1 MEEGY
6 DDHRGGA
13 VMIRLENINKLYE
26 GDTYKIQALQDITLT
41 IGEGEFVSIMGRS
54 GSGKTTLLNIL
65 GFLDTATSGTFLFGG
80 KDVSHISGKN
90 LWRYRR
96 ENIGFVFQNFALIDH
111 NTVLENVILPLQ
123 AMNVS
128 RREAVKKADRLLD
141 RMGIAEMKH
150 KYPSQISGGQKQRVA
165 IARALVADPK
175 IILAD
180 EPTGA
185 LDADTAEEIMQIF
198 QEIYAQGKT
207 VVIVTHDDKIA
218 AKTNRLIRLEKGTIV
233 EDKPLAGERGK
244 L

>member
-1 MEEGY
+1 
-6 DDHRGGA
+6 
-13 VMIRLENINKLYE
+13 MIQLENISKVYE

-41 IGEGEFVSIMGRS
+41 IEKGEFVSIMGRS
-54 GSGKTTLLNIL
+54 GSGKTTLLNII
-65 GFLDTATSGTFLFGG
+65 GFLDTATSGFFKFGEN
-80 KDVSHISGKN
+80 DVSHISSKK
-90 LWRYRR
+90 LWKFRR

-111 NTVLENVILPLQ
+111 NTVLENVVLPLQ

-128 RREAVKKADRLLD
+128 GKEALKKANILLE
-141 RMGIAEMKH
+141 RMGIADMNH

-165 IARALVADPK
+165 IARALVANPP

-185 LDADTAEEIMQIF
+185 LDVGTAEEIMQIF
-198 QEIYAQGKT
+198 REINEQGKT

-218 AKTNRLIRLEKGTIV
+218 AKTKRLIRLETAKIV
-233 EDKPLAGERGK
+233 EDKK

>member
-1 MEEGY
+1 
-6 DDHRGGA
+6 
-13 VMIRLENINKLYE
+13 MIRLENINKLYE
-26 GDTYKIQALQDITLT
+26 GDTYKIQALQGITLT

-54 GSGKTTLLNIL
+54 GSGKTTLLNII

-198 QEIYAQGKT
+198 QEIHAQGKT

-218 AKTNRLIRLEKGTIV
+218 AKTNRLIWLEKGTIV
-233 EDKPLAGERGK
+233 EDKPLAGERGT

>member
-1 MEEGY
+1 
-6 DDHRGGA
+6 
-13 VMIRLENINKLYE
+13 MIRLENINKLYE
-26 GDTYKIQALQDITLT
+26 GDTYKIQALLDITLT

-54 GSGKTTLLNIL
+54 GSGKTTLLNII

-80 KDVSHISGKN
+80 KDVSHISSKN

-128 RREAVKKADRLLD
+128 RREAVKKADHLLD

-198 QEIYAQGKT
+198 QEIHAQGKT

-233 EDKPLAGERGK
+233 EDKPLAGERGT

>member
-1 MEEGY
+1 
-6 DDHRGGA
+6 
-13 VMIRLENINKLYE
+13 MIRLENINKLYE

-54 GSGKTTLLNIL
+54 GSGKTTLLNII

-150 KYPSQISGGQKQRVA
+150 KYPSQISSGQKQRVA

>member
-1 MEEGY
+1 
-6 DDHRGGA
+6 
-13 VMIRLENINKLYE
+13 MIRLENINKLYE

-65 GFLDTATSGTFLFGG
+65 GFLDTTTSGTFLFGG
-80 KDVSHISGKN
+80 KDVSHISSKN

-198 QEIYAQGKT
+198 QEIHAQGKT

-218 AKTNRLIRLEKGTIV
+218 AKTNRLIRLAKGTIV
-233 EDKPLAGERGK
+233 EDKPLAGERGT

>member
-1 MEEGY
+1 MLTFLFQRICG
-6 DDHRGGA
+6 
-13 VMIRLENINKLYE
+13 
-26 GDTYKIQALQDITLT
+26 IQALQDITLT

-54 GSGKTTLLNIL
+54 GSGKTTLLNII

-80 KDVSHISGKN
+80 KDVSHISSKN

-128 RREAVKKADRLLD
+128 RREAVKKADHLLD

-198 QEIYAQGKT
+198 QEIHAQGKT

-233 EDKPLAGERGK
+233 EDKPLAGERGT

>member
-1 MEEGY
+1 
-6 DDHRGGA
+6 
-13 VMIRLENINKLYE
+13 MIRLENINKLYE

-41 IGEGEFVSIMGRS
+41 IGEGEFVLIMGRS
-54 GSGKTTLLNIL
+54 GSGKTTLLNII

-80 KDVSHISGKN
+80 KDVSHISSKN

-128 RREAVKKADRLLD
+128 RREAVKKADHLLD

-198 QEIYAQGKT
+198 QEIHAQGKT

-233 EDKPLAGERGK
+233 EDKPLAGERGT

>member
-1 MEEGY
+1 
-6 DDHRGGA
+6 
-13 VMIRLENINKLYE
+13 MIRLENINKLYE

-54 GSGKTTLLNIL
+54 GSGKTTLLNII

-123 AMNVS
+123 AVNVS
-128 RREAVKKADRLLD
+128 RMEAVKKADRLLD
-141 RMGIAEMKH
+141 RMGIAEMKY

-198 QEIYAQGKT
+198 QEIHAQEKT

-233 EDKPLAGERGK
+233 EDKPLAGERGT

>member
-1 MEEGY
+1 
-6 DDHRGGA
+6 
-13 VMIRLENINKLYE
+13 MIRLENINKLYE

-54 GSGKTTLLNIL
+54 GSGKTTLLNII

-80 KDVSHISGKN
+80 KDVSHISSKN

-128 RREAVKKADRLLD
+128 RREAVKKEDRLLD

-198 QEIYAQGKT
+198 QEIHAQGKT

-233 EDKPLAGERGK
+233 EDKPLAGERGT

>member
-1 MEEGY
+1 
-6 DDHRGGA
+6 
-13 VMIRLENINKLYE
+13 MIRLENINKLYE

-54 GSGKTTLLNIL
+54 GSGKTTLLNII

-80 KDVSHISGKN
+80 KDVSHISSKN

-128 RREAVKKADRLLD
+128 RREAVKKADHLLD
-141 RMGIAEMKH
+141 RMGIAEMKQ

-198 QEIYAQGKT
+198 QEIHAQGKT

-233 EDKPLAGERGK
+233 EDKPLAGERGT

>member
-1 MEEGY
+1 
-6 DDHRGGA
+6 
-13 VMIRLENINKLYE
+13 MIRLENINKLYE
-26 GDTYKIQALQDITLT
+26 GDTYKIQALQGITLT

-54 GSGKTTLLNIL
+54 GSGKTTLLNII

-198 QEIYAQGKT
+198 QEIHAQGKT
-207 VVIVTHDDKIA
+207 IVIVTHDDKIA

-233 EDKPLAGERGK
+233 EDKPLAGERGT

>member
-1 MEEGY
+1 
-6 DDHRGGA
+6 
-13 VMIRLENINKLYE
+13 MIRLENINKLYE

-54 GSGKTTLLNIL
+54 GSGKTTLLNII

-80 KDVSHISGKN
+80 KDVSHISSKN

-128 RREAVKKADRLLD
+128 RREAVKKADHLLE

-198 QEIYAQGKT
+198 QEIHAQGKT

-233 EDKPLAGERGK
+233 EDKPLAGERGT

>member
-1 MEEGY
+1 
-6 DDHRGGA
+6 
-13 VMIRLENINKLYE
+13 MIRLENINKLYE

-54 GSGKTTLLNIL
+54 GSGKTTLLNII

-150 KYPSQISGGQKQRVA
+150 KYPSRISGGQKQRVA

-198 QEIYAQGKT
+198 QEIHAQGKT

-218 AKTNRLIRLEKGTIV
+218 AKTSRLIRLEKGTIV
-233 EDKPLAGERGK
+233 EDKPLAGERGT

>member
-1 MEEGY
+1 
-6 DDHRGGA
+6 
-13 VMIRLENINKLYE
+13 MIRLENINKLYE
-26 GDTYKIQALQDITLT
+26 GDTYKIQALQGITLA

-54 GSGKTTLLNIL
+54 GSGKTTLLNII

-198 QEIYAQGKT
+198 QEIHAQGKT

-233 EDKPLAGERGK
+233 EDKPLAGERGT

>member
-1 MEEGY
+1 
-6 DDHRGGA
+6 
-13 VMIRLENINKLYE
+13 MIRLENINKLYE

-54 GSGKTTLLNIL
+54 GSGKTTLLNII

-198 QEIYAQGKT
+198 QEIHAQGKT

-233 EDKPLAGERGK
+233 EDKPLAGERGT

>member
-1 MEEGY
+1 
-6 DDHRGGA
+6 
-13 VMIRLENINKLYE
+13 MIRLENINKLYE

-54 GSGKTTLLNIL
+54 SSGKTTLLNII

-80 KDVSHISGKN
+80 KDVSHISSKN

-128 RREAVKKADRLLD
+128 RKEAVKKADRLLD

-198 QEIYAQGKT
+198 QEIHAQGKT

-233 EDKPLAGERGK
+233 EDKPLAGERGT

>member
-1 MEEGY
+1 
-6 DDHRGGA
+6 
-13 VMIRLENINKLYE
+13 MIRLENINKLYE

-65 GFLDTATSGTFLFGG
+65 GFLDMATSGTFLFGG

-198 QEIYAQGKT
+198 QEIHAQGKT

-233 EDKPLAGERGK
+233 EDKTLAGERRT

>member
-1 MEEGY
+1 
-6 DDHRGGA
+6 
-13 VMIRLENINKLYE
+13 MIRLENINKLYE

-54 GSGKTTLLNIL
+54 GSGKTTLLNII

-80 KDVSHISGKN
+80 KDVSHISSKN

-198 QEIYAQGKT
+198 QEIHAQGKT

>member
-1 MEEGY
+1 
-6 DDHRGGA
+6 
-13 VMIRLENINKLYE
+13 MIRLENINKLYE

-54 GSGKTTLLNIL
+54 GSGKTTLLNII

-80 KDVSHISGKN
+80 KDVSHISSKN

-128 RREAVKKADRLLD
+128 RREAVKKADHLLD

-198 QEIYAQGKT
+198 QEIHAQGKT

-218 AKTNRLIRLEKGTIV
+218 AKTNRLIRLEKETIV
-233 EDKPLAGERGK
+233 EDKPLAGERGT

>member
-1 MEEGY
+1 
-6 DDHRGGA
+6 
-13 VMIRLENINKLYE
+13 MIRLENINKLYE

-54 GSGKTTLLNIL
+54 GSGKTTLLNII

-80 KDVSHISGKN
+80 KDVSHISSKN

-128 RREAVKKADRLLD
+128 RREAVKKADHLLD

-185 LDADTAEEIMQIF
+185 LDANTAEEIMQIF
-198 QEIYAQGKT
+198 QEIHAQGKT

-233 EDKPLAGERGK
+233 EDKPLAGERGT

>member
-1 MEEGY
+1 
-6 DDHRGGA
+6 
-13 VMIRLENINKLYE
+13 MIRLENINKLYE

-54 GSGKTTLLNIL
+54 GSGKTTLLNII

-80 KDVSHISGKN
+80 KDVSHISSKN

-96 ENIGFVFQNFALIDH
+96 ENIGFVFQNFALIDN

-128 RREAVKKADRLLD
+128 RREAVKKADHLLD

-198 QEIYAQGKT
+198 QEIHAQGKT

-233 EDKPLAGERGK
+233 EDKPLAGERGT

>member
-1 MEEGY
+1 
-6 DDHRGGA
+6 
-13 VMIRLENINKLYE
+13 MIRLENINKLYE

-54 GSGKTTLLNIL
+54 GSGKTTLLNII

-80 KDVSHISGKN
+80 KDVSHISSKN

-128 RREAVKKADRLLD
+128 RREAVKKADHLLD

-198 QEIYAQGKT
+198 QEIHTQGKT

-233 EDKPLAGERGK
+233 EDKPLAGERGT

>member
-1 MEEGY
+1 
-6 DDHRGGA
+6 
-13 VMIRLENINKLYE
+13 MIRLENINKLYE

-80 KDVSHISGKN
+80 KDVSHISSKN
-90 LWRYRR
+90 LWWYRR

-198 QEIYAQGKT
+198 QEIHAQGKT

-233 EDKPLAGERGK
+233 EDKPLAGERGT

>member
-1 MEEGY
+1 
-6 DDHRGGA
+6 
-13 VMIRLENINKLYE
+13 MIRLENINKRYE

-41 IGEGEFVSIMGRS
+41 IEKGEFVSIMGRS
-54 GSGKTTLLNIL
+54 GSGKTTLLNII

-80 KDVSHISGKN
+80 KDVSHISSKN

>member
-1 MEEGY
+1 
-6 DDHRGGA
+6 
-13 VMIRLENINKLYE
+13 MIRLENINKLYE

-198 QEIYAQGKT
+198 QEIHAQGKT

-218 AKTNRLIRLEKGTIV
+218 AKTSRLIRLEKGTIV

>member
-1 MEEGY
+1 
-6 DDHRGGA
+6 
-13 VMIRLENINKLYE
+13 MIRLENINKLYE
-26 GDTYKIQALQDITLT
+26 GDTYKIQALQGITLT

-54 GSGKTTLLNIL
+54 GSGKTTLLNII

-80 KDVSHISGKN
+80 KDVSHISSKN

-128 RREAVKKADRLLD
+128 RREAVKRADRLLD

-198 QEIYAQGKT
+198 QEIHAQGKT

-233 EDKPLAGERGK
+233 EDKPLAGERGT

>member
-1 MEEGY
+1 
-6 DDHRGGA
+6 
-13 VMIRLENINKLYE
+13 MIRLENINKLYE

-54 GSGKTTLLNIL
+54 GSGKTTLLNII
-65 GFLDTATSGTFLFGG
+65 GFLDTVTSGTFLFGG
-80 KDVSHISGKN
+80 KDVSHISSKN

-128 RREAVKKADRLLD
+128 RREAVKKADHLLD

-198 QEIYAQGKT
+198 QEIHAQGKT

-233 EDKPLAGERGK
+233 EDKPLAGERGT

>member
-1 MEEGY
+1 
-6 DDHRGGA
+6 
-13 VMIRLENINKLYE
+13 MIRLENINKLYE

-80 KDVSHISGKN
+80 KDVSHISNKN

-141 RMGIAEMKH
+141 RAGIAEMKH

-185 LDADTAEEIMQIF
+185 LDSDTAEEIMQIF
-198 QEIYAQGKT
+198 QEIHAQGKT

-233 EDKPLAGERGK
+233 EDKPLAGERGT

>member
-1 MEEGY
+1 
-6 DDHRGGA
+6 
-13 VMIRLENINKLYE
+13 MIRLENINKLYE
-26 GDTYKIQALQDITLT
+26 GDTYKIQALQGITLT

-54 GSGKTTLLNIL
+54 GSGKTTLLNII

-80 KDVSHISGKN
+80 KDVSHISSKN

-198 QEIYAQGKT
+198 QEIHAQGKT

-233 EDKPLAGERGK
+233 EDKPLAGERGT

>member
-1 MEEGY
+1 
-6 DDHRGGA
+6 
-13 VMIRLENINKLYE
+13 MIRLENINKLYE

-41 IGEGEFVSIMGRS
+41 IREGEFVSIMGRS

-80 KDVSHISGKN
+80 KDVSHISNKN

-141 RMGIAEMKH
+141 RAGIAEMKH

-185 LDADTAEEIMQIF
+185 LDSDTAEEIMQIF
-198 QEIYAQGKT
+198 QEIHAQGKT

-233 EDKPLAGERGK
+233 EDKPLAGERGT

>member
-1 MEEGY
+1 
-6 DDHRGGA
+6 
-13 VMIRLENINKLYE
+13 MIRLENINKLYE

-54 GSGKTTLLNIL
+54 GSGKTTLLNII

-165 IARALVADPK
+165 IARALVSDPK

-198 QEIYAQGKT
+198 QEIHAQGKT

-218 AKTNRLIRLEKGTIV
+218 AKTDRLIRLEKGTIV
-233 EDKPLAGERGK
+233 EDKPLAEERGR

>member
-1 MEEGY
+1 
-6 DDHRGGA
+6 
-13 VMIRLENINKLYE
+13 MIRLENINKLYE

-54 GSGKTTLLNIL
+54 GSGKTTLLNII

-128 RREAVKKADRLLD
+128 RREAVKRADRLLD

-198 QEIYAQGKT
+198 QEIHAQGKT

-233 EDKPLAGERGK
+233 EDKPLAGERGT

>member
-1 MEEGY
+1 
-6 DDHRGGA
+6 
-13 VMIRLENINKLYE
+13 MIRLENINKLYE

-111 NTVLENVILPLQ
+111 NTMLENVILPLQ

-233 EDKPLAGERGK
+233 EDKPLAGERGT

>member
-1 MEEGY
+1 
-6 DDHRGGA
+6 
-13 VMIRLENINKLYE
+13 MIRLENINKLYE

-80 KDVSHISGKN
+80 KDVSHISSKN

-198 QEIYAQGKT
+198 QEIHAQGKT

-233 EDKPLAGERGK
+233 EDKPLAGERGT